1 MVNIS
6 EVVLLPHSFWKYS
19 NWISSPEPASTPV
32 IYYVAYAILK
42 CKHIGCLPKR
52 NLPTFYPGD
61 WFCWHKCG
69 WKLSQHLVKK
79 KKKLNLVLCPLTC
92 PETVLTSC
100 WKYHV
105 NTISSSWHEL
115 QLIHTESLISMY
127 ETYKSNRFLV
137 CSNIQCQCFIQLGFF
152 LFFLDANQIVF
163 ENCKDENSYQGKLML
178 NWHFIK
184 K

>member
-1 MVNIS
+1 MVVCRNVICQHFILATGSVDTNVAESCPNI
-6 EVVLLPHSFWKYS
+6 
-19 NWISSPEPASTPV
+19 
-32 IYYVAYAILK
+32 
-42 CKHIGCLPKR
+42 
-52 NLPTFYPGD
+52 
-61 WFCWHKCG
+61 
-69 WKLSQHLVKK
+69 LSK

-115 QLIHTESLISMY
+115 QLIYTESLISMY